1 MYTSF
6 YLFAEEKTRPWRSDI
21 LPAELYI
28 VGMIDI
34 SIRGEKMKAQLETTQ
49 RDDANMETVD
59 PKWKSLYKA
68 GGISALIAG
77 TLLLVEMIVYIITS
91 APSLTDA
98 AGWFSLFHTNRFVGL
113 IDFGILELYGLV
125 LFVPMYLALYTALRR
140 ASESYMSIAA
150 MLAFAGIAAN
160 FATSKL
166 FSLLTLSDLY
176 AAATTEIL
184 KSQFLA
190 AGQATL
196 AVSALGGISGSVEGG
211 IPLAVAGLIISAI
224 MVKSNMLGRAAG
236 YVGILANG
244 IGLVMY
250 FNAAAAPTTAGS
262 PFFAAFF
269 LLSVIWCIL
278 IGRTLVW
285 IGR

>member
-1 MYTSF
+1 
-6 YLFAEEKTRPWRSDI
+6 
-21 LPAELYI
+21 
-28 VGMIDI
+28 
-34 SIRGEKMKAQLETTQ
+34 MKPQLETT
-49 RDDANMETVD
+49 RWEGANMKTVD
-59 PKWKSLYKA
+59 PKWKILFKT
-68 GGISALIAG
+68 GGVCALIAG
-77 TLLLVEMIVYIITS
+77 MLLLVEIIVYLATS

-98 AGWFSLFHTNRFVGL
+98 AGWFSLFHANRFVGL

-125 LFVPMYLALYTALRR
+125 LFVPMYLALYTTLRR

-150 MLAFAGIAAN
+150 MLAIAGIAAN
-160 FATSKL
+160 FATNKL

-184 KSQFLA
+184 KSEFLA

-211 IPLAVAGLIISAI
+211 IPLAVAGLIISTI
-224 MVKSNMLGRAAG
+224 MVKSNILGKAAG

-244 IGLVMY
+244 IGLAMY
-250 FNAAAAPTTAGS
+250 INAAAGPAMAGS

-269 LLSVIWCIL
+269 LLSMIWCIL
-278 IGRTLVW
+278 IGRTLLQ
-285 IGR
+285 IGRQS